1 MHGSQLNL
9 KEWDARLEA
18 VDAELN
24 ALKPPEDA
32 HGLVDTSKV
41 DTQLLDEATQIESD
55 SSQKPTSDEQKMAIV
70 QKSSRGCSHIRSH
83 Q

>member
-24 ALKPPEDA
+24 CI
-32 HGLVDTSKV
+32 
-41 DTQLLDEATQIESD
+41 EASGGRTL
-55 SSQKPTSDEQKMAIV
+55 A
-70 QKSSRGCSHIRSH
+70 
-83 Q
+83 